1 MQHAVPAAGDM
12 TGCSRGMRCDF
23 SIFND
28 AAARLL
34 VALLGDEWL
43 HSLSPSRCMV
53 LRGKQDQGPAYH
65 RRTPIMRSAMQVG
78 LALADTIENRFGRPK
93 RVAGNDFVFQLYH
106 KWGLG
111 TLECQ
116 AGMLVVVEQ
125 SMSQVS
131 MVISFAWHTGPGLS
145 P

>member
-1 MQHAVPAAGDM
+1 M
-12 TGCSRGMRCDF
+12 C
-23 SIFND
+23 
-28 AAARLL
+28 
-34 VALLGDEWL
+34 
-43 HSLSPSRCMV
+43 
-53 LRGKQDQGPAYH
+53 
-65 RRTPIMRSAMQVG
+65 SAMQVG
-78 LALADTIENRFGRPK
+78 MALADTIENRFGRPK

-131 MVISFAWHTGPGLS
+131 VARTQLHFGIWELGLS
-145 P
+145 SWSGILGSMWQLTGA